1 MGQTAKLRFADDVTR
16 EIEVAPGTTLLK
28 AALEAGVRLDHQ
40 CLSGTCGT
48 CVCRLVCGAGTNLPG
63 RSVCLLPGEVAEG
76 YRLACSVVPTGD
88 TEWQFDYPSTITD
101 DSAIARHVAAVEGLR
116 MVSDSVFELSMSR
129 MDSAASFLAG
139 QYVRIT
145 LPDGSARSISMSSA
159 PQDLPDLRFL
169 IRYLPGGVLSEHL
182 KTRCRPGDILELEGP
197 MGSFVL
203 PSEAGPKIFIA
214 GGTGLAPILSML
226 DHLRHAGTAR
236 SPMVLCFGVGR
247 EADCFYK
254 QELELR
260 QFWMPKLTLRLAC
273 DERSPTVADPDL
285 RTGSVVSLIEPADI
299 GPDSTAFVCGPPAM
313 IAAASDR
320 LNSLGLP
327 AERLIVERFNPS

>member
-48 CVCRLVCGAGTNLPG
+48 CVCRLVRGAGTNQPG
-63 RSVCLLPGEVAEG
+63 RSVSLLPGEVAEG
-76 YRLACSVVPTGD
+76 YRLACSVMPTGD
-88 TEWQFDYPSTITD
+88 TEWLFDYPSTIADASTT
-101 DSAIARHVAAVEGLR
+101 ARHVAAVEGLR
-116 MVSDSVFELSMSR
+116 KVSDSVFELSTR
-129 MDSAASFLAG
+129 LMDSAASFLAG
-139 QYVRIT
+139 QYVRIK

-169 IRYLPGGVLSEHL
+169 IRYLPGGALSEHL
-182 KTRCRPGDILELEGP
+182 KTRCRPGDIFELEGP

-203 PSEAGPKIFIA
+203 PSDAGPKIFVA

-236 SPMVLCFGVGR
+236 FPLLLCFGVGR
-247 EADCFYK
+247 EADFFYK

-273 DERSPTVADPDL
+273 DERVPTAADPSL
-285 RTGSVVSLIEPADI
+285 RTGSVVSLLQPADI
-299 GPDSTAFVCGPPAM
+299 GPDSTAFLCGPPAM
-313 IAAASDR
+313 VAAASER
-320 LNSLGLP
+320 LKALGLP
-327 AERLIVERFNPS
+327 AEKIVAERFNPS